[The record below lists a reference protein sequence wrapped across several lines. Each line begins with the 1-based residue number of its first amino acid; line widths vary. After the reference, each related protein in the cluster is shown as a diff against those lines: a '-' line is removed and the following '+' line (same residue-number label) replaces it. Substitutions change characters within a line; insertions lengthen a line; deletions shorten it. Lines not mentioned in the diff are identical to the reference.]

1 MQVHLLLYTCRVAG
15 KTWSKKRAASVL
27 RAATRLALSGAWNG
41 EKAPILDIR
50 PTSPTALSP
59 GRFNRLPRRVAAAL
73 RGGEASYVPPTAA
86 RADVLEQDA
95 RAAVSKLIAHVAQDA
110 GFEGTRRR
118 ALDRF
123 EGLVDM
129 CMSCGT
135 NRSCHD
141 AAVQLHAI

>member
-1 MQVHLLLYTCRVAG
+1 MQVHLLLCTCRVAG
-15 KTWSKKRAASVL
+15 KTWSRKRGTSVL
-27 RAATRLALSGAWNG
+27 RAATRLSLSGAWNG
-41 EKAPILDIR
+41 EKDPF
-50 PTSPTALSP
+50 SNF
-59 GRFNRLPRRVAAAL
+59 GRIPSKPFSWRTTFSTTRVAAAL
-73 RGGEASYVPPTAA
+73 MVGVSTYVPPTAA
-86 RADVLEQDA
+86 RADVLEQDVH
-95 RAAVSKLIAHVAQDA
+95 AAVSKLIAHMAQDA

-141 AAVQLHAI
+141 TAIQLYAI

>member
-1 MQVHLLLYTCRVAG
+1 MRVG
-15 KTWSKKRAASVL
+15 VS
-27 RAATRLALSGAWNG
+27 
-41 EKAPILDIR
+41 
-50 PTSPTALSP
+50 
-59 GRFNRLPRRVAAAL
+59 
-73 RGGEASYVPPTAA
+73 SYVPPTAA

>member
-1 MQVHLLLYTCRVAG
+1 MVGVST
-15 KTWSKKRAASVL
+15 
-27 RAATRLALSGAWNG
+27 
-41 EKAPILDIR
+41 
-50 PTSPTALSP
+50 
-59 GRFNRLPRRVAAAL
+59 
-73 RGGEASYVPPTAA
+73 YVPPTAA
-86 RADVLEQDA
+86 RADVLEHDEH
-95 RAAVSKLIAHVAQDA
+95 AAVSKLIAHMAQDA
-110 GFEGTRRR
+110 GFEGTLGR

>member
-1 MQVHLLLYTCRVAG
+1 MLPHASRCPEHGAEKRTLF
-15 KTWSKKRAASVL
+15 SKFGRIPYGPSL
-27 RAATRLALSGAWNG
+27 WRITS
-41 EKAPILDIR
+41 I
-50 PTSPTALSP
+50 PT
-59 GRFNRLPRRVAAAL
+59 RVAAAL
-73 RGGEASYVPPTAA
+73 MVGVSSYVPPKAA

-95 RAAVSKLIAHVAQDA
+95 RAAISKLIAHTAQDA

>member
-1 MQVHLLLYTCRVAG
+1 MERRKGPFSRDSAEFPLGPLFVAHHLHSDARSCGVDG
-15 KTWSKKRAASVL
+15 GCIEL
-27 RAATRLALSGAWNG
+27 RAA
-41 EKAPILDIR
+41 
-50 PTSPTALSP
+50 
-59 GRFNRLPRRVAAAL
+59 
-73 RGGEASYVPPTAA
+73 YAA

>member
-1 MQVHLLLYTCRVAG
+1 MVGV
-15 KTWSKKRAASVL
+15 S
-27 RAATRLALSGAWNG
+27 
-41 EKAPILDIR
+41 
-50 PTSPTALSP
+50 
-59 GRFNRLPRRVAAAL
+59 
-73 RGGEASYVPPTAA
+73 SYVPPTAA

-95 RAAVSKLIAHVAQDA
+95 RAAVSKLVAQDA